1 MASNMPDHG
10 FGRCDGHHEM
20 ADFRCQPVRPTIQ
33 EVKSPLAN
41 GGLGLHEIKHDA
53 GITPPM

>member
-10 FGRCDGHHEM
+10 FGRCDGHHEI

-53 GITPPM
+53 VL